1 MGIIILNGLALIVG
15 LAFVVGF
22 ACYFAGGKRE

>member
-1 MGIIILNGLALIVG
+1 MGVIILNGLALIVG